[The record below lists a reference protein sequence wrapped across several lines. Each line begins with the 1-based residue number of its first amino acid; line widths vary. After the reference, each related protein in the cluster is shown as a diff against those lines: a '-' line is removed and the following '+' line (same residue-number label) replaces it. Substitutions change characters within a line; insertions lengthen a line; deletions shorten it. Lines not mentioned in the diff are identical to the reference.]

1 MVDVK
6 FRLLK
11 PNQKEEVPHKLS
23 NLTDSQIAEREQ
35 RVKQMCKENKN
46 KKTNMKYVW
55 LSIHKTTKEVGNDY

>member
-46 KKTNMKYVW
+46 KKYLLFWGIFFK
-55 LSIHKTTKEVGNDY
+55 LC

>member
-55 LSIHKTTKEVGNDY
+55 LSIHKTTQEVGNDY